1 MAVLVRYHAH
11 FDWDLLIARAIQ
23 SIQLPGITPL
33 MSFVSALGYG
43 WFELSLVVA
52 ATGALIFAG
61 LRTEGLICIA
71 GIGLGKLVSSLLK
84 LLSGRPRPGDLLVQ
98 IGAGAYYDLS
108 FPSGHA
114 MFFME
119 FFGFLFFLTY
129 TLVKPGLARTAGLL
143 ALGTLVVLV
152 GVSRIYLGAHWPS
165 DVLGGY
171 LAGGLWLMLMIET
184 YKSALGQAD
193 DMREGR

>member
-1 MAVLVRYHAH
+1 MAVLVRYHSH

-23 SIQLPGITPL
+23 SIQLPGLAPL
-33 MSFVSALGYG
+33 LIFVSALGYG

-52 ATGALIFAG
+52 ATGVLIVAG

-71 GIGLGKLVSSLLK
+71 GIGLGKFVSSLLK

-98 IGAGAYYDLS
+98 IGAGTYYDLS

-119 FFGFLFFLTY
+119 FFGFLFFLAY

-184 YKSALGQAD
+184 YKSARGQANES
-193 DMREGR
+193 REGR